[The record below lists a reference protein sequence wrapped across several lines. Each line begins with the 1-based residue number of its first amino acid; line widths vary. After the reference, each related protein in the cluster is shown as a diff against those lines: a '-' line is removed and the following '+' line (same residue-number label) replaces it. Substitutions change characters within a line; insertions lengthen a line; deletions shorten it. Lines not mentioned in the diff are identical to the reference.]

1 SLTCENV
8 NGNIQ
13 QTGSGY
19 NNDLTNN
26 GTVTDQG
33 CEGNIYIFNGQTFD
47 CRLPGIEDGFA
58 DCCESAKD
66 WLGLGKCW
74 QNEVELQQKKSAGFC
89 HYVGTYCTAKFL
101 GICLQEDKAYCCFD
115 GVLARIIQEQ
125 GRYQG
130 LPQYGW
136 GTAESPD
143 CEGFTPTQF
152 QALDWSKINLS
163 EYYAY
168 IEQTFVPQMQN
179 TVNNAVNNMEN
190 KLESGYQSQ

>member
-1 SLTCENV
+1 VANS
-8 NGNIQ
+8 IQ
-13 QTGSGY
+13 QVPTNQ
-19 NNDLTNN
+19 NNNPTNN

-33 CEGNIYIFNGQTFD
+33 CLGTIYIFNGQTFD

-58 DCCESAKD
+58 DCCSSSKD
-66 WLGLGKCW
+66 WLGLGNCW
-74 QNEVELQQKKSAGFC
+74 QNEQELQQKRAAGFC

-101 GICLQEDKAYCCFD
+101 GICLQKDQAYCCFQ

-136 GTAESPD
+136 GSAKNPN

-163 EYYAY
+163 EYYTY
-168 IEQTFVPQMQN
+168 IEQTFMPNIQN
-179 TVNNAVNNMEN
+179 NINTGINNAVN
-190 KLESGYQSQ
+190 KLQQGYSSE